1 MRGCVALTLMLGALK
16 LVLGLQAS
24 WILVALPALVV
35 VLLPMGI
42 GAVLGTLVGLTIML
56 RALLIWR

>member
-1 MRGCVALTLMLGALK
+1 MALTLMLGALK